1 MPWIA
6 AGGAVVSGLIGSSG
20 AKSAAKAQAKAA
32 QQAAAESGR
41 QFDLTR
47 TDMKPWMNVGEE
59 GLYTLAEMLGLGTQA
74 QLSGVGKPVMPNQDA
89 YYRNEQVWT
98 KPTIEGNGRG
108 TVLSGGG
115 MTTNR
120 VFDQAR
126 YDAALNKY
134 NGDLSAWNNSA
145 SAQSSPE
152 YGSLLKD
159 FTLEDFQEDPGYQFR
174 QQQGEQALMRRASA
188 NGSRLSP
195 STMKDLLRF
204 NSDLSSQ
211 EFGNAFNRDATNKA
225 RKFNFLGQISGVGQ
239 TAATQIGQFG
249 AQNANA
255 MGAANMAGANA
266 TAAGTM
272 GQANAWGNAIG
283 QAANAWQQNRALD
296 KYLQRGN
303 DMNQYMP

>member
-1 MPWIA
+1 MPWIV
-6 AGGAVVSGLIGSSG
+6 AGGSVVSGLLGSS
-20 AKSAAKAQAKAA
+20 ASKSAAKAQAKAA

-47 TDMKPWMNVGEE
+47 KDMMPWKNVGQE

-74 QLSGVGKPVMPNQDA
+74 QLSGVGKPVMPNQDG

-98 KPTIEGNGRG
+98 KPTVQGNGRG

-120 VFDQAR
+120 VFDQAG

-134 NGDLSAWNNSA
+134 NKDLSAWNA
-145 SAQSSPE
+145 SAATQQSPE
-152 YGSLLKD
+152 YGSLLED
-159 FTLEDFQEDPGYQFR
+159 FTLEDFQADPGYQFR
-174 QQQGEQALMRRASA
+174 QQQGEQALNRQASA
-188 NGSRLSP
+188 AGRRMSP
-195 STMKDLLRF
+195 ATMKELLRF

-211 EFGNAFNRDATNKA
+211 EFGNAFNRDMTNKQS
-225 RKFNFLGQISGVGQ
+225 KFNFLGQVAGVGQ
-239 TAATQIGQFG
+239 TAATQLGQFG

-272 GQANAWGNAIG
+272 GQANAWANAIG
-283 QAANAWQQNRALD
+283 QATNAWQQNRALD
-296 KYLQRGN
+296 KYLKGM
-303 DMNQYMP
+303 DEKL